1 MAFPKIMGH
10 KHKDLIVK
18 LLLEGRG
25 VRYVSKTLKE
35 MYPEDKSMHVSVPT
49 LQAFRKEHL
58 KLEGDALE
66 EIKKAKRK
74 KEIDKE
80 KKREHTKVR
89 NLPSYRKKLEEVVDL
104 HVDIKKS
111 LAQIDTLIRARL
123 EDFFDRAQEGTA
135 SIKEEQLLQ
144 GYFDRYFTL
153 LDKWA
158 KYVDKLADH
167 RVEQNV
173 NITIINEQ
181 MALLRSAVHN
191 VIMNMDPEA
200 ALRFTTELG
209 KEMEGLSY
217 RHDSPSLEELNKDVA
232 LLADAEFEEA

>member
-1 MAFPKIMGH
+1 MAFPKLLTH
-10 KHKDLIVK
+10 PQKDMIVK

-35 MYPEDKSMHVSVPT
+35 MYPNDKKLQVSVPT

-74 KEIDKE
+74 TEIDKE
-80 KKREHTKVR
+80 KQREHTKVR
-89 NLPSYRKKLEEVVDL
+89 NLPSYRKKLEEVVDV

-144 GYFDRYFTL
+144 GYFDRYFVM

-158 KYVDKLADH
+158 KYVDKLVDH

-191 VIMNMDPEA
+191 VLMNMDSEA
-200 ALRFTTELG
+200 AIKFSTELG
-209 KEMEGLSY
+209 KEMENLSY
-217 RHDSPSLEELNKDVA
+217 RHDSPSLEEISGDVT
-232 LLADAEFEEA
+232 LLSAKFEEA